1 MRVTFDRA
9 EYIRARAEALRKPAP
24 AKVPRVKAPRIKV
37 YRTDRCSCGRI
48 PIGARGKCEGCKAW
62 ARAARARNVA
72 AGLCAHA
79 ASHGPAVAGGKHCAR
94 CREFYRQ
101 QTAKRAAKAKARRKE
116 ST

>member
-1 MRVTFDRA
+1 MMIAFDRA

-24 AKVPRVKAPRIKV
+24 KAPRVKAPRVKV

-48 PIGARGKCEGCKAW
+48 PAGARGKCEGCKAW

-79 ASHGPAVAGGKHCAR
+79 ASHGPAVDGGKHCAR
-94 CREFYRQ
+94 CREFYRV
-101 QTAKRAAKAKARRKE
+101 QTAKRKALKKAQAAG
-116 ST
+116 